1 MHTMKVQTKYYNL
14 LKSGAKTVELRLW
27 DEKRQLIKVGDQI
40 IFSDLSNPDDTF
52 TGQVLAL
59 HRANSFDK
67 LCDIISPAQA
77 GFATKEELIDCL
89 QEFYTPEAQAQ
100 YGVVGI
106 EVKKINDFYLK

>member
-14 LKSGAKTVELRLW
+14 LKSGTKTVELRLW
-27 DEKRQLIKVGDQI
+27 DEKRRLIKEGDEI
-40 IFSDLSNPDDTF
+40 TFSDLSNPADTF
-52 TGQVLAL
+52 TAQVLAL
-59 HRANSFDK
+59 HRADSFDT

-77 GFATKEELIDCL
+77 GFSTKEELIDCL

-106 EVKKINDFYLK
+106 EIKI

>member
-14 LKSGAKTVELRLW
+14 LKAGIKTVELRLW
-27 DEKRQLIKVGDQI
+27 DEKRQLIQVGDEI
-40 IFSDLSNPDDTF
+40 TFSDLSNPDDTF
-52 TGQVLAL
+52 VARVLAL

-67 LCDIISPAQA
+67 LCDTVSPAQA

-89 QEFYTPEAQAQ
+89 REFYTPQDQTQ

-106 EVKKINDFYLK
+106 EIKKI

>member
-40 IFSDLSNPDDTF
+40 TFSDLSNPADTF
-52 TGQVLAL
+52 MAEVLAL
-59 HRANSFDK
+59 HRAGSFDA
-67 LCDIISPAQA
+67 LCDIIFPAQA
-77 GFATKEELIDCL
+77 GFGTKNELIDCL

-106 EVKKINDFYLK
+106 EIKRI